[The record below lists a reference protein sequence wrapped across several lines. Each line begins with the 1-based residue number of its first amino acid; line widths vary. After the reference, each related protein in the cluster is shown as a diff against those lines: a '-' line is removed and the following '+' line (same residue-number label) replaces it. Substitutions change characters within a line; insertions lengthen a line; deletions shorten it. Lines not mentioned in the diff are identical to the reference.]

1 MTSENRAA
9 CTARDTDFAGG
20 RVFEDER
27 ERSGKREAAWVGG
40 CGCAQRSVPRIE
52 RTPRMAPV
60 WVAVEVKRPKG
71 KGSVIAAEG

>member
-40 CGCAQRSVPRIE
+40 CGCAQDPVHRIE
-52 RTPRMAPV
+52 RTLRMAPAR
-60 WVAVEVKRPKG
+60 VAEEVKRWKRKG
-71 KGSVIAAEG
+71 RGIAAEG